1 MFQYK
6 SVKNIDT
13 GLNTTLCAVNYHRAL
28 NIQLYITLVY
38 EHTGPSAT
46 RYRLIFEAASC

>member
-13 GLNTTLCAVNYHRAL
+13 GLNTTLCAVNYPGAQS
-28 NIQLYITLVY
+28 IQFYITLVRDLQNS
-38 EHTGPSAT
+38 PSQ
-46 RYRLIFEAASC
+46 SN

>member
-13 GLNTTLCAVNYHRAL
+13 GLNTTLRAVNYHRAPS
-28 NIQLYITLVY
+28 IQFYITLVY
-38 EHTGPSAT
+38 ERTGPSVT
-46 RYRLIFEAASC
+46 RVRSIFEAASC